1 MKKKPS
7 KRFHKPEPHQTE
19 PDRGSSAGISGRASE
34 KRRPPSYEW
43 DDDSE
48 DSQDDWAE
56 DGMRA
61 ANHVVEEHLRSRR
74 HGQGWYEPRGGHSPF
89 GYRFPGGRGEGTIEQ
104 VMRLYL
110 DLLNFVISMIT
121 AGPLGRLHEHGGG
134 DRYPSPEQHRHD
146 RITQVS
152 IETVSTQTTRSILDL
167 EAPRHVRLSIRPLDA
182 INPELPS
189 IDEVSIRIRH
199 HRPTLR
205 IVVPEDQ
212 PEGTYSGMIVD
223 AETGSEEYGT
233 LTVRVGDY
241 DPAARE
247 E

>member
-48 DSQDDWAE
+48 DSQDDWAG

-146 RITQVS
+146 RVTQVS
-152 IETVSTQTTRSILDL
+152 IETVATQPTRSTLDI
-167 EAPRHVRLSIRPLDA
+167 EVPRHAHLGIRPLDA
-182 INPELPS
+182 INPEIPS
-189 IDEVSIRIRH
+189 INEVSIRMRH
-199 HRPTLR
+199 NRPVLR
-205 IVVPEDQ
+205 IVIPEDQ
-212 PEGTYSGMIVD
+212 PEGVYTGCIFD
-223 AETGSEEYGT
+223 AETDEEYGT

-241 DPAARE
+241 HVEARAE
-247 E
+247 